1 MKTIAR
7 TLIILFA
14 AGLIALGW
22 TAYANTDSAQSS
34 LSERPAEF
42 VPADGTVTD
51 QLATADTGETESYHH
66 DGEEGFS
73 VSRVMS
79 GMAVISG
86 QMALII
92 ALVGLARML
101 GNWLVSYFNEAKL
114 HRSRLNAPPNSN

>member
-34 LSERPAEF
+34 MPERPAEF
-42 VPADGTVTD
+42 APADG
-51 QLATADTGETESYHH
+51 ATADTGEAESHHH

-73 VSRVMS
+73 VSRVL
-79 GMAVISG
+79 GGLALISG
-86 QMALII
+86 QTALVI
-92 ALVGLARML
+92 ALVALARLL
-101 GNWLVSYFNEAKL
+101 GNWLVGYFNEA
-114 HRSRLNAPPNSN
+114 RSHQRRLNAPPRAN